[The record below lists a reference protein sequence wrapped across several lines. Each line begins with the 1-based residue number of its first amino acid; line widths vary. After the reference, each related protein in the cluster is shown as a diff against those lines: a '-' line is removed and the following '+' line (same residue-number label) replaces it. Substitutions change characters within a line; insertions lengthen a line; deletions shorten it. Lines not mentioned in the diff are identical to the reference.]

1 MICCLNP
8 DCQNPPHAEGT
19 NFCTNCGTRMVLLKK
34 RYRPLKSLGGD
45 RLGKTY
51 LAEDIAKDREC
62 VIQQLALEFWQVEE
76 RHLPK
81 ERFEQQ
87 ARRRQEGE
95 RDKIPKVLAYFEER
109 ESLYLVQDYVQGQNL
124 REELKQQGIFS
135 ETQVREIWRYLLKIL
150 KVAHDRHIVHRDIK
164 PENIIRAHPSTPL
177 REGELAAADS
187 LSGEELSSPTILPEK
202 KPREWVL
209 VGFDLGK
216 PTVSNFSSLFS
227 PTSNPASQKPSSPIP
242 NPLFTPEPAKTAFG
256 YRAMEL
262 QKGKATPASD
272 LYSLGCVGF
281 YLLTGVDPLEL
292 WRMEGYAWTSRWR
305 SHLEQP
311 ASQELV
317 GILDKLL
324 QPKVALRYQSVE
336 EVLADLDIEPG
347 SQKAQP
353 TTGPVPESEEVL
365 PGESALKEEATEE
378 LEDLLPEPVK
388 AETIAKAAAPKT
400 LSPETVS
407 PETLSPPVP
416 ESEEVLPGESA
427 LKEEATEE
435 PEDLWRSQL
444 AFSETVSPETASP
457 ETPLPESLQ
466 VLPGESARKEEQTEE
481 VLPGESARKEE
492 ATEEATE
499 EPEDLWREPAKAQ
512 TIAKAAAPLAF
523 SEAAS
528 PETLSPPLTESE
540 EVLPGESALKEEATE
555 EPEDLWRSP
564 AKAEAIAKAA
574 APLAFSET
582 VSPETLSPPLTESE
596 EVLPGESAR
605 KEEATEEVLP
615 GETALKQEATEEPED
630 LWREPAKAQTIAKA
644 AAPETAAPETV
655 SPEVGAPEA
664 LKAEPIAKA
673 APPET
678 VSPETAAPE
687 TAAPETAAPETVS
700 PEVGAPEALKAEPI
714 AKAAPPETV
723 SPETVSPET
732 AAPET
737 VSPETVSPEV
747 GAPEALKAEPIA
759 KAAPRQ
765 TLSPETVSPE
775 TAAPETVS
783 PETVSSEAEKAE
795 AIAKPIAEAEPI
807 AEPKAVD
814 LALFPVDVSEGRVS
828 EESPPEIAP
837 SKSEL
842 EEDIAERKVQRLAI
856 RRRRK
861 ARFQKKLV
869 AAIAVLVSGG
879 LAVAAIGE
887 LNRRGGFAVF
897 GKSKNVFY
905 KKVAI
910 ANTLSAHTDAV
921 NAVAI
926 TPDGKNLISASS
938 DNTIGI
944 WNLKTGKLEKTLTGH
959 TYLLN
964 CLATSADGKIIAS
977 GGFDKTIRIWNLDT
991 GELMQT
997 ISRNSVGIDALAIS
1011 PDGQTLAAG
1020 SSRHI
1025 KIWNAKT
1032 GRLHHKL
1039 IAHKSWIGALGISP
1053 DGQTLV
1059 SGSLDGKIKI
1069 WNLPAGKLEKTL
1081 SGTIEAIN
1089 SLAISPDGETFAA
1102 GGVSGKVEIWHLPSG
1117 KLQKTLSAHSSA
1129 VNSLTTSADGKTLIS
1144 GGRDSTIK
1152 IWNPKTGKLLLAIAS
1167 QKNGVNSVAISPD
1180 GRILASGSGD
1190 KTIQIWQ
1197 LP

>member
-1 MICCLNP
+1 M
-8 DCQNPPHAEGT
+8 
-19 NFCTNCGTRMVLLKK
+19 
-34 RYRPLKSLGGD
+34 
-45 RLGKTY
+45 GKTY

-62 VIQQLALEFWQVEE
+62 VIQQLALEVWQVEE
-76 RHLPK
+76 RHKAK
-81 ERFEQQ
+81 ERFEKQV
-87 ARRRQEGE
+87 RRMQEGE
-95 RDKIPKVLAYFEER
+95 RDKIPKVLAYFEEK
-109 ESLYLVQDYVQGQNL
+109 ESLYLVQDYIQGPTL

-135 ETQVREIWRYLLKIL
+135 ETQVREIWRSLLKIL
-150 KVAHDRHIVHRDIK
+150 KVAHDRHIIHRDIK

-177 REGELAAADS
+177 PEGEPAAAQS
-187 LSGEELSSPTILPEK
+187 LSGEELSPIPEK
-202 KPREWVL
+202 NPREWVL

-216 PTVSNFSSLFS
+216 PTFSNFSSLFS
-227 PTSNPASQKPSSPIP
+227 PKSNPTSQKPSSPIP

-262 QKGKATPASD
+262 QKGQAIPASD

-281 YLLTGVDPLEL
+281 YLLTAVDPLEL

-305 SHLEQP
+305 SHLKQP

-324 QPKVALRYQSVE
+324 QPKLALRYQSVE
-336 EVLADLDIEPG
+336 EVLADLDIEPR
-347 SQKAQP
+347 SQTAQP
-353 TTGPVPESEEVL
+353 TT
-365 PGESALKEEATEE
+365 
-378 LEDLLPEPVK
+378 EPV
-388 AETIAKAAAPKT
+388 
-400 LSPETVS
+400 
-407 PETLSPPVP
+407 
-416 ESEEVLPGESA
+416 
-427 LKEEATEE
+427 
-435 PEDLWRSQL
+435 
-444 AFSETVSPETASP
+444 
-457 ETPLPESLQ
+457 PESLQ
-466 VLPGESARKEEQTEE
+466 VLPGEPALKD
-481 VLPGESARKEE
+481 E
-492 ATEEATE
+492 ATEES
-499 EPEDLWREPAKAQ
+499 EDFWREA
-512 TIAKAAAPLAF
+512 
-523 SEAAS
+523 
-528 PETLSPPLTESE
+528 
-540 EVLPGESALKEEATE
+540 
-555 EPEDLWRSP
+555 

-574 APLAFSET
+574 PPEIL
-582 VSPETLSPPLTESE
+582 SPETTSPEMLSLPVPDSLQ
-596 EVLPGESAR
+596 VLPGEPAL
-605 KEEATEEVLP
+605 KEE
-615 GETALKQEATEEPED
+615 ETKEPED
-630 LWREPAKAQTIAKA
+630 LWREAANAEAIAKA
-644 AAPETAAPETV
+644 APLETAAPETLYPETV
-655 SPEVGAPEA
+655 SPEVESPEA
-664 LKAEPIAKA
+664 VKAEPIAKA

-678 VSPETAAPE
+678 VSPETL
-687 TAAPETAAPETVS
+687 S
-700 PEVGAPEALKAEPI
+700 PE
-714 AKAAPPETV
+714 
-723 SPETVSPET
+723 
-732 AAPET
+732 
-737 VSPETVSPEV
+737 
-747 GAPEALKAEPIA
+747 
-759 KAAPRQ
+759 
-765 TLSPETVSPE
+765 TLSPETVSSE
-775 TAAPETVS
+775 SAVSSEAAKAESIAAAPETLS
-783 PETVSSEAEKAE
+783 PETVSSESVSSQAAKAE
-795 AIAKPIAEAEPI
+795 SIAKQIAEAE

-814 LALFPVDVSEGRVS
+814 IALFPVDVSKGEVS

-837 SKSEL
+837 SKSKL
-842 EEDIAERKVQRLAI
+842 EEELAERKLDRLAI
-856 RRRRK
+856 RRRKKR
-861 ARFQKKLV
+861 RFQKKLF
-869 AAIAVLVSGG
+869 AAMAVLISGG

-897 GKSKNVFY
+897 GKSKNVFS
-905 KKVAI
+905 KKAAI
-910 ANTLSAHTDAV
+910 ANTLNAHADAV

-926 TPDGKNLISASS
+926 TPDGQTLISASS

-944 WNLKTGKLEKTLTGH
+944 WNLKTGKLQKTLTGH

-1032 GRLHHKL
+1032 GRLYHKL

-1081 SGTIEAIN
+1081 SGKIEAIN

-1117 KLQKTLSAHSSA
+1117 KLQKTFSAHSSA

-1152 IWNPKTGKLLLAIAS
+1152 MWNPKTGKLLWATS

-1180 GRILASGSGD
+1180 GRTLASGSGD